1 VLIAVFL
8 LYTTTMANGKKRLT
22 AMERTREK
30 DSEKKINEDLCEER
44 ERERERGEKTA
55 WVIKIKVIEE

>member
-1 VLIAVFL
+1 VIAVFL
-8 LYTTTMANGKKRLT
+8 LYTTTMTNGKKRLT

-30 DSEKKINEDLCEER
+30 DSEKNQRRLARR
-44 ERERERGEKTA
+44 ERERVERTA

>member
-1 VLIAVFL
+1 MIAVFL
-8 LYTTTMANGKKRLT
+8 LYTTTMTNGKKRLT

-30 DSEKKINEDLCEER
+30 DSEKNQRRLARR
-44 ERERERGEKTA
+44 ERERVERTA